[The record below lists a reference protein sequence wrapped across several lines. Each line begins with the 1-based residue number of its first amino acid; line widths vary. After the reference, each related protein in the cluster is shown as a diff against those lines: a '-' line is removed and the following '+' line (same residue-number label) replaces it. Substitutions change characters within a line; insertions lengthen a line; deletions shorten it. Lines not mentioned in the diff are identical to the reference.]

1 MGEHEKQMI
10 EDIATIK
17 ADVRHLVKVVE
28 EERAERK
35 SQDERITVLEKSRIR
50 DVAYATGFGA
60 GAAMLFTMLKDKI
73 FHLLASMLVV
83 AAFTGCVSSS
93 GLHSADAWWHAKDRP
108 VTVDMSMR
116 DECAQATLDALDFWA
131 DQGVDYL
138 RLLPVPASWEG
149 FYGSAAPKSTITVR
163 DGVLIDLKTLGTCA
177 TKWKDNDQLQYAKIK
192 LNVDTMRACNV
203 DVVAH
208 ELGHALGLQHHPDKG
223 YLMYWAV
230 GGMKLEEE
238 ELLWVR

>member
-108 VTVDMSMR
+108 VTVAVDMSMR

-138 RLLPVPASWEG
+138 RAQEHHHRPRWRPNRPQDPGDLRNEVEGQRPAS
-149 FYGSAAPKSTITVR
+149 VR
-163 DGVLIDLKTLGTCA
+163 E
-177 TKWKDNDQLQYAKIK
+177 DQAQRRY
-192 LNVDTMRACNV
+192 
-203 DVVAH
+203 
-208 ELGHALGLQHHPDKG
+208 HARVQ
-223 YLMYWAV
+223 
-230 GGMKLEEE
+230 
-238 ELLWVR
+238 R